1 MNSDITIQ
9 YLDKLYDDLQREQQK
24 LLTDMKN
31 LNDESMSKETEIQK
45 QLTTIVNLMSNALKL
60 KNFKKKLILKQS

>member
-9 YLDKLYDDLQREQQK
+9 YLDKLYDDLQREQQR

-31 LNDESMSKETEIQK
+31 LTDESMSKEADIQK
-45 QLTTIVNLMSNALKL
+45 QLTTIANLMTNALKL
-60 KNFKKKLILKQS
+60 KNFKKKLILKLS